1 MQTGSVSAFVG
12 FTFPHDCRVL
22 KDVTYKIV
30 LLNKTE
36 ANWKRVGGTSS
47 FYKSPAPGSGQGH
60 EWGTLAIVKVS
71 DMLLPEAGWL
81 NDQGELQFRA
91 TATIPLEASAPCP
104 AFCAQLD
111 LSQDLAPV
119 TFHLPDGPPL
129 IFDKRLLVAR
139 SEYFKE
145 MLSEDKWKESRTN
158 EIDLTKN
165 SEASHAAFGGV
176 LRFLLGGLFQSQGN
190 MDYAFSVRRL
200 ADQYRLTELVQQV
213 DIDLERI
220 LSEGNALQLL
230 GQTVGSGGFL
240 ESACLDMLK
249 ENECELL
256 KLQKH
261 KIAQIMRENPL
272 LAEKLMELLLDVA
285 DTARAQKRTR
295 VSR

>member
-1 MQTGSVSAFVG
+1 MLDFCRVRAATTPTLTFQEGSMAISQPTQRGGRVGNEDLSPLRRSYLSGRFTLNRLAFLLGSGRSIPESQVRCVQVELTIPHPGDFRPMQDVCSRSAGPRSKPRLLLRVYPAGKELQTGALSAFVG

-47 FYKSPAPGSGQGH
+47 FYRSPASGSGQFK
-60 EWGTLAIVKVS
+60 EWGAPALIKVS

-91 TATIPLEASAPCP
+91 TATITLEASAPCP

-145 MLSEDKWKESRTN
+145 MLSEDK
-158 EIDLTKN
+158 
-165 SEASHAAFGGV
+165 
-176 LRFLLGGLFQSQGN
+176 
-190 MDYAFSVRRL
+190 
-200 ADQYRLTELVQQV
+200 
-213 DIDLERI
+213 
-220 LSEGNALQLL
+220 
-230 GQTVGSGGFL
+230 
-240 ESACLDMLK
+240 
-249 ENECELL
+249 
-256 KLQKH
+256 
-261 KIAQIMRENPL
+261 
-272 LAEKLMELLLDVA
+272 
-285 DTARAQKRTR
+285 
-295 VSR
+295 